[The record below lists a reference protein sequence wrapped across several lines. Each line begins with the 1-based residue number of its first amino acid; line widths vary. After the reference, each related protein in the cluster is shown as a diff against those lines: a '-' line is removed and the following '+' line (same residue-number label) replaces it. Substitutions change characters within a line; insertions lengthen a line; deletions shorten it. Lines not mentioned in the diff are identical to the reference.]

1 MNNQQRMEW
10 MSRTVQTVM
19 LLILFTSSPFL
30 FFTSSAQSAFDIIE
44 LNRSFAASNYS
55 IYPDTLLPN
64 LTPAPEGKAPF
75 YISHYGRHGSRYI
88 QNRRGFDVPYKML
101 CSADSLNELSE
112 AGQMVMNSMRMIY
125 ADTDKHWG
133 DLTSYGQRQLRG
145 IAQ

>member
-64 LTPAPEGKAPF
+64 LTPAPEDAL
-75 YISHYGRHGSRYI
+75 
-88 QNRRGFDVPYKML
+88 Q
-101 CSADSLNELSE
+101 C
-112 AGQMVMNSMRMIY
+112 
-125 ADTDKHWG
+125 
-133 DLTSYGQRQLRG
+133 RQPE
-145 IAQ
+145 